1 MSDKQLR
8 YSVGPFRYVKRELL
22 DGADEPL
29 LIKSIGGYD
38 DRINLYEGDWHLFA
52 AAPEMLEALKIGRR
66 AIGEHYAPDE
76 CYIIGPLTGN
86 DYIDLVQCPACQF
99 IHMYDAVIAK
109 AEGRQE

>member
-8 YSVGPFRYVKRELL
+8 CSVGPFRYVKRELL

-52 AAPEMLEALKIGRR
+52 AAPEMLEALKKARQYVYW
-66 AIGEHYAPDE
+66 A
-76 CYIIGPLTGN
+76 
-86 DYIDLVQCPACQF
+86 ACAGF
-99 IHMYDAVIAK
+99 PNAVELDKEINSVIAK
-109 AEGRQE
+109 AEGRENEA